1 MIEVRDLII
10 ENNDGII
17 LDIQKL
23 NIDKQDFVC
32 IMGKS
37 GVGKSTLLNL
47 IFGLIEPNKG
57 YVNVE
62 GCDMGYSTQNV
73 SFVPY
78 LSVLEHMSV
87 SIAEERRRV
96 YAQKI
101 LSRFGIENKLN
112 EYYSNLSGGQKRI
125 CSLANA
131 IARGEELL
139 LLDEPFNDLD
149 NVKIEELVSILN
161 EINNEGTTIVMTTH
175 HIIDNLNITNNY
187 NIINGKLV

>member
-37 GVGKSTLLNL
+37 GAGKSTLLNV

-57 YVNVE
+57 YINV
-62 GCDMGYSTQNV
+62 GCCDMGYSTQDA

-78 LSVLEHMSV
+78 LSVLEHILV
-87 SIAEERRRV
+87 SIKEERRKI

-101 LSRFGIENKLN
+101 LSRFGIENKLS

-131 IARGEELL
+131 IARGEKLL

-149 NVKIEELVSILN
+149 NLKIKELVSILN
-161 EINNEGTTIVMTTH
+161 EINSKGTTIVMTTH

-187 NIINGKLV
+187 NIVNGKLV